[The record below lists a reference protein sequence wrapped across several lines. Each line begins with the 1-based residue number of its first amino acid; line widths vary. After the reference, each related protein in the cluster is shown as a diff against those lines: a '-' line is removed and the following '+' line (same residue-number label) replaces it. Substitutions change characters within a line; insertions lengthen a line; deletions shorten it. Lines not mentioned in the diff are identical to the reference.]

1 MATILT
7 YVIGNLHAS
16 RRAAILKEFRS
27 SGRILRLF
35 QEGVRE
41 LASVLALKELQRLV
55 GVEAD
60 GICGP
65 VTRAALN
72 EHDPTLLA
80 TSSAC
85 QGGYE

>member
-1 MATILT
+1 MATVLT
-7 YVIGNLHAS
+7 YVINDLHTS
-16 RRAAILKEFRS
+16 RRAAILEEFRS

-41 LASVLALKELQRLV
+41 LASVLALKELQRRV

-60 GICGP
+60 GVCGP
-65 VTRAALN
+65 VTLAAIN
-72 EHDPTLLA
+72 EYDPTLLV

-85 QGGYE
+85 QGP